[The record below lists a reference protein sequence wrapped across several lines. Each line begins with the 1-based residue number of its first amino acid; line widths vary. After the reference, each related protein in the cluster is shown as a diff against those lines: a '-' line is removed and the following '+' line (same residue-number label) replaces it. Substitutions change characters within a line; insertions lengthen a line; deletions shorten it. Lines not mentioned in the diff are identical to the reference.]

1 MKKYTIIGGVN
12 GVGKSSLYG
21 ALGGESGDFGVV
33 IDVDKITAQLGGD
46 RLKGGEAAVR
56 LINGCLERGE
66 SFTQETTLSGKK
78 TLKTILQARE
88 KEYKIRLYY
97 IAVSS
102 ARESLLR
109 IENRVRKGG
118 HDIPTKDVLK
128 RFESRTDDLMRVLP
142 YCDEAYFFDNE
153 NGFVRAARYSSGR
166 MELIG
171 GYIPEWLLTLKE
183 SLENNH

>member
-21 ALGGESGDFGVV
+21 ALGEECGDFGVV
-33 IDVDKITAQLGGD
+33 IDVDKITARLGGD
-46 RLKGGEAAVR
+46 RLKGGKEAVR
-56 LINGCLERGE
+56 LINGCLARGE
-66 SFTQETTLSGKK
+66 SFTQETTLSGHR
-78 TLKTILQARE
+78 TLKTVLTARE
-88 KEYKIRLYY
+88 KGYHIRLYY

-102 ARESLLR
+102 AGESLLR

-128 RFESRTDDLMRVLP
+128 RFESRMEDLLRVLP

-153 NGFVRAARYSSGR
+153 NGFVRVADYRDGKLETVGDYAPGWITS
-166 MELIG
+166 
-171 GYIPEWLLTLKE
+171 LKDI
-183 SLENNH
+183 L